1 MLVTFDPLERARPIA
16 DRGLDFA
23 DAKVVFAGPRLR
35 IEDQR
40 RDHGET
46 RWICFGR
53 LNGRMVV
60 IGDVERAGWRHV
72 FSMRKADDREQ
83 RRFAD
88 RCREAGRP

>member
-1 MLVTFDPLERARPIA
+1 MRTTFDPLKRARTIA

-23 DAKVVFAGPRLR
+23 DADVVFAGPRLR
-35 IEDQR
+35 IEDRR
-40 RDHGET
+40 RDYGET
-46 RWICFGR
+46 RWICVGR

-60 IGDVERAGWRHV
+60 IGDVERAGGRHV